1 MTLLL
6 AHLTDIHLGPLARP
20 KLRELAGK
28 RLTGYL
34 NWKNGRSETHDMGV
48 LARIVADIHAQK
60 PDHIACTG
68 DLVNIALPAEFLLAR
83 KFLEDLGAPD
93 LVSFVPG
100 NHDAYVRSALPLVA
114 RTFGPWTTDDASGQP
129 SWPYV
134 RRRNGVALI
143 GVSSAVPTAPLL
155 ASGKIGRA
163 QRVRL
168 AAALDEARIA
178 GLARVLMI
186 HHPPHRT
193 GASPARGLTDARECE
208 AVLRQH
214 GVDLVIHGHNHRLS
228 LSRVGD
234 GSGAGIPVVGAP
246 SASASGGTRTHRA
259 AYNLYEISAGD
270 EGVRIKG
277 RTRGL
282 LDDRKTIGDLGA
294 IGF

>member
-1 MTLLL
+1 MTFLL
-6 AHLTDIHLGPLARP
+6 AHLTDLHLGPLARP

-34 NWKNGRSETHDMGV
+34 NWTRGRSETHDMEV

-68 DLVNIALPAEFLLAR
+68 DLVNIALPGEFLLAR
-83 KFLEDLGAPD
+83 KFLEDLGPPD
-93 LVSFVPG
+93 RVSFVPG

-114 RTFGPWTTDDASGQP
+114 RTFGPWSTDDASGQS

-155 ASGKIGRA
+155 ASGRIGRA
-163 QRVRL
+163 QRERL
-168 AAALDEARIA
+168 AAALDEAASA
-178 GLARVLMI
+178 GLARVVMI

-193 GASPARGLTDARECE
+193 GATTARGLTDARECE

-214 GVDLVIHGHNHRLS
+214 GADLVIHGHNHRLS
-228 LSRVGD
+228 LSRIGD
-234 GSGAGIPVVGAP
+234 GRGTGVPIVGAA

-259 AYNLYEISAGD
+259 AYNLYEIANVDGR
-270 EGVRIKG
+270 VQLKG
-277 RTRGL
+277 RSRGL
-282 LDDRKTIGDLGA
+282 LDDRRTIGDLGP